1 MIKYRQEESQ
11 ICSRGVW
18 DNTVPGIQFD
28 DNGVSNYAHMY
39 DKLVEAYPRGEQGKK
54 YWDQLV
60 KQIKKDGRKK
70 LYDCVI
76 GISGGTDSCYLLY
89 LATQYGLRP
98 LAVNLDNG
106 WNSDISVKNIKK
118 VTKKLGIDLETYVIN
133 YEEIKDLLK
142 SYMRSRLPWVDMPT
156 DLAIKAVMYKIAAKI
171 GVKYILRGNDFRS
184 EGTQP
189 REWTYGD
196 ARQLKHVHSRY
207 GSVRLRTYPNYSI
220 YKLVYYGI
228 FKRIRSIYPFYY
240 LDYNKKDAQV
250 FLKKEFDWEYYG
262 GHHHENIFT
271 KFAIS
276 YWSLYKFGI
285 DKRKITYS
293 SQILSGAISRD
304 EVLNILK
311 TKPNTDEEDEH
322 LISYVIKKLDM
333 TEDEFK
339 TILNSSNKSYL
350 DYPSY
355 YPLFYSFTK
364 IIQIFSGLLFIQ
376 KPMMFFQLDMR
387 KKNQ

>member
-1 MIKYRQEESQ
+1 MSNFIKGEFQ

-28 DNGVSNYAHMY
+28 NNGVSNYAYMF
-39 DKLVEAYPRGEQGKK
+39 DKLVEAYPRGEKGKK
-54 YWDQLV
+54 VWDNIV
-60 KQIKKDGRKK
+60 TKIKQDRRGKK
-70 LYDCVI
+70 YDCVI

-89 LATQYGLRP
+89 LAVRYGLRP

-106 WNSDISVKNIKK
+106 WNSDIAVKNIKK
-118 VTKKLGIDLETYVIN
+118 VTKKLGVDLETYVIN

-142 SYMRSRLPWVDMPT
+142 AYMRSRLPWVDMPT
-156 DLAIKAVMYKIAAKI
+156 DLAIKAVMYKIASKV

-196 ARQLKHVHSRY
+196 ARQLNYVHSIY
-207 GSVRLRTYPNYSI
+207 GSVKLKTYPNYSL
-220 YKLVYYGI
+220 YKLIYFGVI
-228 FKRIRSIYPFYY
+228 KRIKSIYPFYY
-240 LDYNKKDAQV
+240 LDYNKKEAQL
-250 FLKKEFDWEYYG
+250 FLKKEFNWEYYG

-276 YWSLYKFGI
+276 YWSVYKFGI

-293 SQILSGAISRD
+293 SQILSGAITRE
-304 EVLNILK
+304 EVLAILK
-311 TKPNTDEEDEH
+311 TNPNTDMEYEQ
-322 LISYVIKKLDM
+322 LINYVIKKLDM

-339 TILNSSNKSYL
+339 TIMNSSNKSYL

-355 YPLFYSFTK
+355 YPLIHSFTK
-364 IIQIFSGLLFIQ
+364 IIRIFSRIMFVQ

-387 KKNQ
+387 KEE

>member
-1 MIKYRQEESQ
+1 MSTHLKEEFQ

-18 DNTVPGIQFD
+18 DKTVPGIQFD
-28 DNGVSNYAHMY
+28 ENGVSNYAYMF
-39 DKLVEAYPRGEQGKK
+39 DKLVEAYPRGEKGKK
-54 YWDQLV
+54 DWDQLV
-60 KQIKKDGRKK
+60 IRIKKDGRKK
-70 LYDCVI
+70 QYDCVI
-76 GISGGTDSCYLLY
+76 GVSGGTDSCYLLY
-89 LATQYGLRP
+89 LAIQDGLRP

-106 WNSDISVKNIKK
+106 WNSDTAVKNIKK
-118 VTKKLGIDLETYVIN
+118 VTKKLGVDLETYVIN

-142 SYMRSRLPWVDMPT
+142 AYMRSRLPWVDMPT
-156 DLAIKAVMYKIAAKI
+156 DLAIKAVMYKIASKV
-171 GVKYILRGNDFRS
+171 GVRYILRGNDFRS

-196 ARQLKHVHSRY
+196 SRQLNYVHSVF
-207 GSVRLRTYPNYSI
+207 GSAKLRTYPNYTI
-220 YKLVYYGI
+220 FNLVYYGI
-228 FKRIRSIYPFYY
+228 FKKIRSIYPFYY
-240 LDYNKKDAQV
+240 LDYNKKEAQV

-276 YWSLYKFGI
+276 YWSIFKFGI

-293 SQILSGAISRD
+293 SQILSGAIKRE

-311 TKPNTDEEDEH
+311 TNPNTDQEYAQ
-322 LISYVIKKLDM
+322 LIAYVIKKLDM

-339 TILNSSNKSYL
+339 TIMNSSNKSYL

-355 YPLFYSFTK
+355 YPLFHSFTK
-364 IIQIFSGLLFIQ
+364 IIQVFSRLLFIQ

-387 KKNQ
+387 KNSD